1 MTNQVKPVG
10 MGRKILAGILDVITS
25 FGGIGY
31 IIAKITGNTTESG
44 FELNGMPAF
53 ILFALIAAYFILL
66 PKYAGGTIWQRIL
79 GTRR

>member
-1 MTNQVKPVG
+1 MSDEVKPVG
-10 MGRKILAGILDVITS
+10 MGRKVIAGILDFITS

-31 IIAKITGNTTESG
+31 IIAKITGNTNKGG
-44 FELNGMPAF
+44 FELNGMPAI
-53 ILFALIAAYFILL
+53 ILFGLIAAYFILL

>member
-1 MTNQVKPVG
+1 MSEEAKPVG

-31 IIAKITGNTTESG
+31 IIAKFTGNTTENG
-44 FELNGMPAF
+44 FQLNGMPA
-53 ILFALIAAYFILL
+53 IVLFALIAAYFILL

-79 GTRR
+79 RTRR